1 MRDKAIFVGSQST
14 VSRPHVSLLSFT
26 LCTLLSAALPV
37 LSGCSWNDIFAPEV
51 PTLSNAAAVDRALQ
65 LCALTHGGQPFHL
78 ILEISP
84 PAPSNSSPQ
93 IPASLHAP
101 SNLQSQMHA
110 QIEIHWLN
118 AITYRTV
125 IRSPK
130 FTQTRIVNGSVVEEH
145 NTGDFYPRWI
155 QNFVDALL
163 DPVPKVAALRKLPGS
178 VPVSRQSHACISN
191 SSDELTSSQ
200 VCFQDEEPRLASG
213 IDFTRYVSFD
223 DFAPFGSQQIPRTL
237 INDLPA
243 NILVR
248 GRITLLEPLPQS
260 AYHLLKASEFTQPAK
275 QIRTTL
281 ISKSAAQ
288 SLLQSMP
295 DADLFRAY
303 ARENT
308 RLVSYTPPSND
319 PKSGQAA
326 PQGPITVYI
335 RTDRTGRVREVYRDS
350 ADIYGLQ
357 SAAVTRALAYK
368 FKPLLI
374 NGVPQQ
380 MEAPLELP

>member
-1 MRDKAIFVGSQST
+1 MRDKAIYVGSQST
-14 VSRPHVSLLSFT
+14 ASRPHASLLSFT
-26 LCTLLSAALPV
+26 LCTVLSAALPV
-37 LSGCSWNDIFAPEV
+37 LSGCAWNEVFTSDV

-65 LCALTHGGQPFHL
+65 LCALTHGDRPFHL
-78 ILEISP
+78 ILEISAP
-84 PAPSNSSPQ
+84 PSKSNLQ
-93 IPASLHAP
+93 MPASL
-101 SNLQSQMHA
+101 QSDMRA

-118 AITYRTV
+118 AITYRIA

-130 FTQTRIVNGSVVEEH
+130 FSQTRVVNGDVVEEH

-163 DPVPKVAALRKLPGS
+163 DPVPKAAALRKLPGS

-243 NILVR
+243 NFLVR
-248 GRITLLEPLPQS
+248 GHITLLEPLPQS
-260 AYHLLKASEFTQPAK
+260 AYRLLKAREFTQPAK

-281 ISKSAAQ
+281 VSKSAAQ

-295 DADLFRAY
+295 DSDLFRAY
-303 ARENT
+303 AHENT
-308 RLVSYTPPSND
+308 RLISYAPPSND
-319 PKSGQAA
+319 SKSGQTTQ
-326 PQGPITVYI
+326 QGPITVYI

-350 ADIYGLQ
+350 ADIYGLH

>member
-14 VSRPHVSLLSFT
+14 ASRPYTSLLSFT
-26 LCTLLSAALPV
+26 LCTVLSAILPI
-37 LSGCSWNDIFAPEV
+37 LSGCSWHEFFAPDI
-51 PTLSNAAAVDRALQ
+51 PAMSNAAAVDRALQ
-65 LCALTHGGQPFHL
+65 LCALTHGDRPFHL

-84 PAPSNSSPQ
+84 PAPSKSGTQ
-93 IPASLHAP
+93 IPASLHAD
-101 SNLQSQMHA
+101 MRA

-125 IRSPK
+125 IHSQK
-130 FTQTRIVNGSVVEEH
+130 FSQTRVVNGGVVEEH

-163 DPVPKVAALRKLPGS
+163 DPVPKAAALRKLPGS
-178 VPVSRQSHACISN
+178 VPISRQSHACISN
-191 SSDELTSSQ
+191 SSDELSSSQ

-223 DFAPFGSQQIPRTL
+223 DFEPFGSQQIPRTL

-243 NILVR
+243 NFLVR
-248 GRITLLEPLPQS
+248 GHITLLEPLPQS
-260 AYHLLKASEFTQPAK
+260 TYRLLKAREFTQPGQ

-281 ISKSAAQ
+281 VSKSAAQ
-288 SLLQSMP
+288 SMLQSMP
-295 DADLFRAY
+295 DSDLFRAY
-303 ARENT
+303 AREHT
-308 RLVSYTPPSND
+308 RLVSYTPPDND
-319 PKSGQAA
+319 PKSNQAA

-350 ADIYGLQ
+350 ADIYGLH

-368 FKPLLI
+368 FKPLLV
-374 NGVPQQ
+374 NGAPQQ

>member
-14 VSRPHVSLLSFT
+14 ASRPHASLLSLT

-37 LSGCSWNDIFAPEV
+37 LSGCSWNEVFTPEV

-65 LCALTHGGQPFHL
+65 LCALTHGDRPFHL

-84 PAPSNSSPQ
+84 PAPSKSSPQ
-93 IPASLHAP
+93 MPASL
-101 SNLQSQMHA
+101 QSDMRA

-125 IRSPK
+125 IHSPK
-130 FTQTRIVNGSVVEEH
+130 FTQTRVVNGNVVEEH

-155 QNFVDALL
+155 QNFIDALL
-163 DPVPKVAALRKLPGS
+163 DPVPKAAALRKLPGS

-191 SSDELTSSQ
+191 STDELTSSQ

-243 NILVR
+243 NFLVR

-260 AYHLLKASEFTQPAK
+260 AYRLLKAREFTQPAK

-281 ISKSAAQ
+281 VSKSAAQ

-295 DADLFRAY
+295 DTDLFRAY
-303 ARENT
+303 AREHT
-308 RLVSYTPPSND
+308 RLVSYTPPDND
-319 PKSGQAA
+319 PKSNQAT
-326 PQGPITVYI
+326 PKGPITVYI

-350 ADIYGLQ
+350 ADIYGLH